1 MENNKK
7 IECQGCEEYTDDL
20 KIAKMKSDV
29 NVEGYFWLCKK
40 CRKKQ
45 LK

>member
-1 MENNKK
+1 MKQERIK
-7 IECQGCEEYTDDL
+7 CQLCEKYTDDL
-20 KIAKMKSDV
+20 KIAKIENDPEA
-29 NVEGYFWLCKK
+29 EGYFWLCKK